1 MWLFLH
7 QLSVNL
13 DRESRHCHVFSQG
26 TPGVICASVTEAV
39 GGGSPRSVPVSQLV
53 PAGCRTERCPG
64 GAAQVWRVLGR
75 KVRRSLGK
83 ALTQGFAWCH
93 WRKEKGIW
101 WETGGYRQGRTTLT
115 TTARCNAVMG
125 SQFMSWLWYK
135 AVNVFSGLCSCVK
148 RLQGFSRGSLVPA
161 GVRCLLTVLTPGAA
175 SGRCWIS
182 IRYSDWFVSCL
193 WTRSGSW
200 CKGPENDSWCW
211 VT

>member
-1 MWLFLH
+1 MQLFSH
-7 QLSVNL
+7 QLSVIL

-39 GGGSPRSVPVSQLV
+39 GGGSPSLSPVS
-53 PAGCRTERCPG
+53 PRESAGSCRLQGSLQEGCGDGEVPG
-64 GAAQVWRVLGR
+64 GAARVWRVLRR
-75 KVRRSLGK
+75 KARRSLGK

-101 WETGGYRQGRTTLT
+101 WETGGYRRGRTTLT
-115 TTARCNAVMG
+115 MTARCNAVMR

-161 GVRCLLTVLTPGAA
+161 GVRCLLTVLTAGAA

-182 IRYSDWFVSCL
+182 IRYSDWFV
-193 WTRSGSW
+193 
-200 CKGPENDSWCW
+200 
-211 VT
+211 